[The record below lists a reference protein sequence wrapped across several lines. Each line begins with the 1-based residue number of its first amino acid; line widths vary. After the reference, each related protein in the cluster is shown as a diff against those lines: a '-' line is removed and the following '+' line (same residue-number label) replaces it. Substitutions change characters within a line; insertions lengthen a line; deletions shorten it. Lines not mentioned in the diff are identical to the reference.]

1 MEGMKFLPLAA
12 VALALPWLLAA
23 CGGPAEKAGEPA
35 PPVVRGP
42 AAGAQPPPT
51 QDPRRVIAAFGD
63 SLTAGFGVEPGH
75 TYPDYLQRLLDE
87 KGYSYR
93 IVNAGISGD
102 TTAGGLARIRE
113 ITGLKPEIVLLELGG
128 NDGLR
133 GLPVTQTKANLEEMV
148 VLLQKDGITVVLAG
162 MTLPRNY
169 GPDYIK
175 AFEQLYRDISAR
187 YKLVLIPFA
196 LETIAAEPG
205 LMQRDGIHPTAEGY
219 ARAAPVMFGH
229 LEKVLKK

>member
-1 MEGMKFLPLAA
+1 MRVLLLAA
-12 VALALPWLLAA
+12 AAAALPWLFAG
-23 CGGPAEKAGEPA
+23 CRGSGEKAEEPA
-35 PPVVRGP
+35 PPVVRGS
-42 AAGAQPPPT
+42 AAGAKPSPP
-51 QDPRRVIAAFGD
+51 QDSRRVIAAFGD

-75 TYPDYLQRLLDE
+75 AYPDYLQRLLDE
-87 KGYSYR
+87 KGYPYR
-93 IVNAGISGD
+93 IVNAGVSGD

-148 VLLQKDGITVVLAG
+148 VLLQKEGIIVVLAG

-175 AFEQLYRDISAR
+175 AFEQLYRDIATR

-196 LETIAAEPG
+196 LESVAGEPG

-219 ARAAPVMFGH
+219 ARAAPVMFGY